1 MIQAIQKLCKVFRW
15 RKIHGGSSKQAS
27 EAPSKTFSDQSA
39 GNQVIQ
45 HEYPL
50 NAFNHRTKYGGNVAL
65 ARKMKVGHYVLCPN
79 RSAAASLMKNLSNI
93 WGKKS
98 GKSKTMPSGHIKVW
112 RQS

>member
-1 MIQAIQKLCKVFRW
+1 MIQAIQKLSKIFPW
-15 RKIHGGSSKQAS
+15 RKIHGGSSEQAS
-27 EAPSKTFSDQSA
+27 EAPSKTFSDQNA
-39 GNQVIQ
+39 ENQIIQ

-50 NAFNHRTKYGGNVAL
+50 NGIHRTKYGGNIAL
-65 ARKMKVGHYVLCPN
+65 AKKMKVGHYVLCPN
-79 RSAAASLMKNLSNI
+79 KSAAASLMKNLNNI